1 MYMTKVSA
9 SQFKAKLGVY
19 MQAVRA
25 GRVVLITDRGVPVAR
40 LEPIELRRSSAPAGP
55 PQSAPVAPSG
65 PPLGDVKVKS
75 IAFRGTDSLA
85 LLRADRGR

>member
-1 MYMTKVSA
+1 MTKVSA

-40 LEPIELRRSSAPAGP
+40 LEPVEPKRSSNAGSAA
-55 PQSAPVAPSG
+55 QSAPVLPLG
-65 PPLGDVKVKS
+65 PPLGDVKVKA

-85 LLRADRGR
+85 ILRSDRGR